1 MVRIYLFLCLMLAL
15 LSGCGHV
22 RVSGKYGDCA
32 PYVRTKEQVYRKFY
46 IRSLNVY
53 NWPGKEHKNFLG
65 DIFPDQYFK
74 GKTITITADRICQY
88 ADDLL
93 TAEYRE
99 GDISV
104 DIVITFHEVWRSFG
118 SWIFPFALTY
128 VLPASM
134 GYEFDFKIGIRID
147 GDNQLLKMESMVR
160 AHSLC
165 AILPTGF
172 LFPPPALPNG
182 FQVSELYKS
191 LVGVDLDAHRDLTE
205 ILIKTVAYG
214 VAQQLKTHALDRL
227 TMPDIDFK

>member
-46 IRSLNVY
+46 IKSLNVY
-53 NWPGKEHKNFLG
+53 NWPGKEVKAFFSDNILT
-65 DIFPDQYFK
+65 DRYFK
-74 GKTITITADRICQY
+74 GKTITITVDRLCQY

-93 TAEYRE
+93 TAKYRE

-104 DIVITFHEVWRSFG
+104 DVVITFCGEGRSFG
-118 SWIFPFALTY
+118 LWTIPFAFTY
-128 VLPASM
+128 VLPCSV
-134 GYEFDFKIGIRID
+134 GDEFDFEIGVRID
-147 GDNQLLKMESMVR
+147 GDNQLPKMESMVR
-160 AHSLC
+160 VHQVA
-165 AILPTGF
+165 AGLPTGF

-182 FQVSELYKS
+182 FQVSELRECVVNIDNH
-191 LVGVDLDAHRDLTE
+191 LDLTE

-214 VAQQLKTHALDRL
+214 VAQQLKTYALDRL